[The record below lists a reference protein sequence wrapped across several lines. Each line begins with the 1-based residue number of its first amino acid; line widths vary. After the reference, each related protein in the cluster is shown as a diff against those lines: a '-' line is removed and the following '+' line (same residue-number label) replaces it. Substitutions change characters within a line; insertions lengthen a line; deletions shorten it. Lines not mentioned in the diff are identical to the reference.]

1 MIEKQITA
9 AVEQACEEYAQ
20 PEEVAEMLVTWLE
33 QLALGNEDV
42 FDEDSYKNRLKNILP
57 ALNLESGDQ

>member
-20 PEEVAEMLVTWLE
+20 SEEVAEMLVTWLE